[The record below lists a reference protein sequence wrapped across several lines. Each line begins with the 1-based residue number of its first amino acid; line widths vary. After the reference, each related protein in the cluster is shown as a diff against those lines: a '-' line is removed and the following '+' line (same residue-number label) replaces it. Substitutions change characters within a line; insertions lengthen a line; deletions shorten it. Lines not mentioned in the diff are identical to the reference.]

1 MSGKGQ
7 RYQNVKLAHVSMQYS
22 DTREQMAEDCAKVFS
37 RGYTWLTGTEAGADN
52 PLAVLIP
59 RTAEAHGYRVHRVR
73 DVWIA
78 VDREL
83 VRGGWRTGYV
93 PVIESTEGK
102 GRHTDKGIG
111 WVAFNT
117 RELGRISIGAAHLL
131 TKGRRPGD
139 PNYRLNRRFSD
150 AFRQWVVDAGQGS
163 GLAFYGGDQN
173 IPDRKQDTFMG
184 APLTSAWDELG
195 RWENTGHGNIDV
207 IASYDR
213 DGRVS
218 AVKVRALDDKQ
229 LHLHTDHFLVE
240 ASFRVRKLQAGAQG

>member
-1 MSGKGQ
+1 MGAKQ
-7 RYQNVKLAHVSMQYS
+7 LTVRVAHVSMQYS
-22 DTREQMAEDCAKVFS
+22 DSRQQMAEDADKIMS
-37 RGYTWLTGTEAGADN
+37 RGYRWITGTEAGAGN
-52 PLAVLIP
+52 PLAVILP
-59 RTAEAHGYRVHRVR
+59 RAAERHGYRIHRVR

-83 VRGGWRTGYV
+83 VHDRWRTGYV

-102 GRHTDKGIG
+102 GRHTDRGIG

-150 AFRQWVVDAGQGS
+150 AFRQWVIDAGQGA

-173 IPDRKQDTFMG
+173 IPDRKMDTFMG

-195 RWENTGHGNIDV
+195 RYENTGHGCIDV

-218 AVKVRALDDKQ
+218 AVKARALSDRE

-240 ASFRVRKLQAGAQG
+240 ANFRVRKLQG